1 MRSNFS
7 TIMPYIFQEEGGYV
21 DNPADPGGA
30 TNMGITIGTLSKWTG
45 HSESA
50 QDVKN
55 LTKDA
60 ATEIYKKQYWDKID
74 GDSLPSGVDYAML
87 DFAVNSGPGHA
98 IKMLQ
103 QILGVLQDGFLGPAT
118 FAALS
123 ARSPQDLIDRLSDE
137 RAAWL
142 RGLAAAATFGKGWQ
156 ARVERVRTRAL
167 ALAEKPIN
175 DIDAA
180 HSAGISFPH
189 SYEPAYKGAPEAEQQ
204 SASITTTLQ
213 QPGLLGTLASII
225 SGLVAIII
233 QDGPLETALACAMI
247 ALSLIGVIYFVKR

>member
-1 MRSNFS
+1 MRSNFAAV
-7 TIMPYIFQEEGGYV
+7 MPYIFQEEGGYV

-30 TNMGITIGTLSKWTG
+30 TNMGITIGTLAGWAG
-45 HSESA
+45 HSETA

-55 LTKDA
+55 LTKDT
-60 ATEIYKKQYWDKID
+60 ATEIYRKQYWDKID

-87 DFAVNSGPGHA
+87 DFAVNSGPSHA

-103 QILGVLQDGFLGPAT
+103 QILGILQDGFLGPAT

-123 ARSPQDLIDRLSDE
+123 ARPPQDIIDRLCDE
-137 RAAWL
+137 RSAWL

-156 ARVERVRTRAL
+156 ARVERVRSRAL
-167 ALAEKPIN
+167 ALAERPVS

-189 SYEPAYKGAPEAEQQ
+189 SYEPAYNTRPEAAQ
-204 SASITTTLQ
+204 SSNPVVNTIQ
-213 QPGLLGTLASII
+213 QPGVLGTLASIV
-225 SGLVAIII
+225 SGLVAIIV
-233 QDGPLETALACAMI
+233 QDGPLETGLACAMI

>member
-1 MRSNFS
+1 MRSNFAAV
-7 TIMPYIFQEEGGYV
+7 MPYIFQEEGGYV

-30 TNMGITIGTLSKWTG
+30 TNMGITIGNLAAWAG
-45 HSESA
+45 HSETA

-55 LTKDA
+55 LAKDT
-60 ATEIYKKQYWDKID
+60 ATEIYRKQYWDKID

-87 DFAVNSGPGHA
+87 DFAVNSGPSHA

-103 QILGVLQDGFLGPAT
+103 QILGILQDGFLGPAT

-123 ARSPQDLIDRLSDE
+123 ARPPQDIIDRLCDE
-137 RAAWL
+137 RSAWL
-142 RGLAAAATFGKGWQ
+142 RGLAAAASFGKGWQ
-156 ARVERVRTRAL
+156 ARVERVRSRAL
-167 ALAEKPIN
+167 ALAERPVS

-189 SYEPAYKGAPEAEQQ
+189 SYEPACNTGPEAAQPGNPVVN
-204 SASITTTLQ
+204 ALQ
-213 QPGLLGTLASII
+213 QPGVLGTLASIV
-225 SGLVAIII
+225 SGLVAIIV
-233 QDGPLETALACAMI
+233 QDGPLETGLACAMI